1 MLLPFI
7 AAGLAAGSIYGLAG
21 VGLVLT
27 YRTSGVFNF
36 GFGAIGTVAAY
47 LFYTLHVTHGV
58 AWPVAAAVSVVVV
71 GGVLGVALAQLSPRL
86 ARATLGLQIA
96 ATVGVLLIVE
106 AATTLVYGTDQRIVP
121 PFLPQHP
128 IHLFGATIAVAQV
141 IIFAVGLVAVAL
153 LYLGFQYTRRGREVR
168 AVVDNPELLSLSGTS
183 PAGTRRLAWV
193 VGCLFAALAGVLLVP
208 NLGLSPTAI
217 TLLVVQA
224 FGAAAVGRLSS
235 LPFTYVGGLVIG
247 VAAAVLTK
255 YFNQQTL
262 LSGLAASMPFV
273 VLFVVLLVTPRGKGH
288 TRDTVIRAIRP
299 RWSMPGRAQ
308 LGLAVPFAILLCFVP
323 QLVGSNLTNFTS
335 ALTFLV
341 LFLSLGLLVRLSGQ
355 VSLCHATFAA
365 VGACAFAHFTTDYG
379 VPWLLALLC
388 AGLLVVPLGALL
400 ALPAIR
406 LSGLYLAL
414 ATFGFGL
421 LVQAMFYT
429 NKIMFGPLVNG
440 LSVPRPS
447 LSWLAVSSDTGY
459 YYVVLA
465 IVAVVSVAVVALG
478 RSRLGRLLGA
488 MADSPTGLSALGNS
502 IVLTRTLVFCV
513 STFLA
518 AIAGALY
525 GSLLTSVSG
534 TEFDPL
540 QSLTYLALI
549 VIVVGGAPWYA
560 VFACIGIAIIPAY
573 VTVAT
578 INQYLNLV
586 FGVFALLA
594 GTVGVMEPPGW
605 FRRWAERAAARRTVA
620 ELAGAGAAGPGAGP
634 GAGAAAPAAARP
646 VAAGEP
652 PWARRTTVTGP
663 LVVRNVTKAFGGLVA
678 VRDVSLEAPPG
689 RITALIGPNGA
700 GKTTLLNVCSGLAQ
714 PTAGTVWLGGTDVTT
729 ATVDRRARM
738 GLGRTF
744 QQMELFET
752 MSVAENVG
760 LGSEARAAGA
770 SAFRQVVAGGPAT
783 DATRRATQEALALC
797 ELTDLSTK
805 PVSDLSTG
813 QRRLVELARVIA
825 GGFGMLLLDEP
836 SSGLDLAE
844 TARFGHTLRQV
855 VDGGDVGIVLVEH
868 DMSLVMGFCDYVYV
882 LDFGSRIFEGTTAE
896 VQASEVVRAAYLGDL
911 ETVGDRP

>member
-1 MLLPFI
+1 MLPFI

-21 VGLVLT
+21 VGLILT

-47 LFYTLHVTHGV
+47 LFYTLHVSHGV

-71 GGVLGVALAQLSPRL
+71 GGVLGVVLAQLSPRL
-86 ARATLGLQIA
+86 ASATLGLQIA

-106 AATTLVYGTDQRIVP
+106 AATTLIYGTGQLIVP
-121 PFLPQHP
+121 AFLPEHP
-128 IHLFGATIAVAQV
+128 LHVFGATIAVAQV
-141 IIFAVGLVAVAL
+141 IIFAVGLVAVVL
-153 LYLGFQYTRRGREVR
+153 LYVGFQFTRRGREVR

-183 PAGTRRLAWV
+183 PARTRRLAWV
-193 VGCLFAALAGVLLVP
+193 VGCLFASLAGVLLVP
-208 NLGLSPTAI
+208 NLGLSPTVI

-224 FGAAAVGRLSS
+224 FGAAAVGRLRS
-235 LPFTYVGGLVIG
+235 LPLTYVGGLVIG
-247 VAAAVLTK
+247 VAAAILTK
-255 YFNQQTL
+255 YFNQETL

-273 VLFVVLLVTPRGKGH
+273 VLFLVLLFTPRGKGH
-288 TRDTVIRAIRP
+288 TRDTVVRAIRP

-308 LGLAVPFAILLCFVP
+308 LGLAVPFTVLLCFVP
-323 QLVGSNLTNFTS
+323 QLVGSDLTDFTS
-335 ALTFLV
+335 ALTFLI

-365 VGACAFAHFTTDYG
+365 IGACAFAHFTTG
-379 VPWLLALLC
+379 FGIPWLPALLL
-388 AGLLVVPLGALL
+388 AGLLAVPLGVLL

-447 LSWLAVSSDTGY
+447 LSWLSVGSDTGY

-465 IVAVVSVAVVALG
+465 IVAVAAVLVVALG
-478 RSRLGRLLGA
+478 RSRLGRLLSA
-488 MADSPTGLSALGNS
+488 MADSPTGLSTLGNS
-502 IVLTRTLVFCV
+502 VVLTRTLVFCV

-525 GSLLTSVSG
+525 ASLLTSVSG
-534 TEFDPL
+534 TSFDPL
-540 QSLTYLALI
+540 QSLTYLTLI
-549 VIVVGGAPWYA
+549 VIVFGGAPWYA

-573 VTVAT
+573 ITVPT
-578 INQYLNLV
+578 ISQYLNLV

-594 GTVGVMEPPGW
+594 ATAGMMEPPAW
-605 FRRWAERAAARRTVA
+605 FRRWSERAAARRTES
-620 ELAGAGAAGPGAGP
+620 ELASASVVANGAGSTR
-634 GAGAAAPAAARP
+634 PAAQPVIRP
-646 VAAGEP
+646 AA
-652 PWARRTTVTGP
+652 TGP
-663 LVVRNVTKAFGGLVA
+663 LSVRNVTKVFGGLVA
-678 VRDVSLEAPPG
+678 VSGVSLEAPPG
-689 RITALIGPNGA
+689 RITGLIGPNGA
-700 GKTTLLNVCSGLAQ
+700 GKTTLLNVCSGLLA
-714 PTAGTVWLGGTDVTT
+714 PTEGAVLLGGADVTA
-729 ATVDRRARM
+729 ATVDRRARL

-752 MSVAENVG
+752 MSVADNVA
-760 LGSEARAAGA
+760 LGVEARTAGA
-770 SAFRQVVAGGPAT
+770 SALRQVVAGRVST
-783 DATRRATQEALALC
+783 EATRRSTQEALALC
-797 ELTDLSTK
+797 ELTDLSTR

-825 GGFGMLLLDEP
+825 GGFGLLLLDEP

-844 TARFGHTLRQV
+844 TARFGQTLRQV
-855 VDGGDVGIVLVEH
+855 AGGGDVGIVLVEH

-882 LDFGSRIFEGTTAE
+882 LDFGSLIFEGTAAE
-896 VQASEVVRAAYLGDL
+896 IQASQVVRAAYLGDL
-911 ETVGDRP
+911 ETAVGGPA

>member
-1 MLLPFI
+1 MLPFI

-47 LFYTLHVTHGV
+47 LFYTLHVTHGM
-58 AWPVAAAVSVVVV
+58 AWPVAAAISVVVV
-71 GGVLGVALAQLSPRL
+71 GVVLGVALAELTPRL
-86 ARATLGLQIA
+86 ASVTIGLQIA
-96 ATVGVLLIVE
+96 ATVGMLLIVE
-106 AATTLVYGTDQRIVP
+106 AATTIIYGTGQLIVP
-121 PFLPQHP
+121 AFLPVHP
-128 IHLFGATIAVAQV
+128 VHLFGATIAVAQI
-141 IIFAVGLVAVAL
+141 IIFAVGLVAVVAL
-153 LYLGFQYTRRGREVR
+153 YAGFQFTRRGREVR

-183 PAGTRRLAWV
+183 PAQIRRLAWV
-193 VGCLFAALAGVLLVP
+193 VGCLFASLAGVLLVP
-208 NLGLSPTAI
+208 NIGLSPTTI

-224 FGAAAVGRLSS
+224 FGAAAVGRLSN
-235 LPFTYVGGLVIG
+235 LPLTYVGGLVIG
-247 VAAAVLTK
+247 VAAAIITK

-262 LSGLAASMPFV
+262 VSGLAASMPFV
-273 VLFVVLLVTPRGKGH
+273 VLFVVLLVTPRAKGA

-308 LGLAVPFAILLCFVP
+308 LAVAVPVTVLLCLVP
-323 QLVGSNLTNFTS
+323 QLVGSNLTDFTS
-335 ALTFLV
+335 ALTFLI

-365 VGACAFAHFTTDYG
+365 VGACAFAHFTTNFG
-379 VPWLLALLC
+379 VPWLVALLC
-388 AGLLVVPLGALL
+388 AGLLAVPLGALL

-421 LVQAMFYT
+421 LVQSMFYT
-429 NKIMFGPLVNG
+429 RTFMFGPLVNG
-440 LSVPRPS
+440 LTVPRPS
-447 LSWLAVSSDTGY
+447 LSWLTVSGDTGY

-465 IVAVVSVAVVALG
+465 IAAVAAVVVVALG

-502 IVLTRTLVFCV
+502 VVLTRTLVFCM

-518 AIAGALY
+518 AVAGALY
-525 GSLLTSVSG
+525 ASLLTSVSG
-534 TEFDPL
+534 TAFDPL

-573 VTVAT
+573 VDVPT
-578 INQYLNLV
+578 INQYLNLA

-594 GTVGVMEPPGW
+594 GTVGVMEPPGLW
-605 FRRWAERAAARRTVA
+605 RRWTEQAAIRRAAAQ
-620 ELAGAGAAGPGAGP
+620 LAQPPDVQPPKAQP
-634 GAGAAAPAAARP
+634 AAPAAPADP
-646 VAAGEP
+646 VAERP
-652 PWARRTTVTGP
+652 PVGALVARH
-663 LVVRNVTKAFGGLVA
+663 VTKAYGGLVA
-678 VRDVSLEAPPG
+678 LKDVSLEARPG
-689 RITALIGPNGA
+689 KIVGLIGPNGA
-700 GKTTLLNVCSGLAQ
+700 GKTTFLNVCSGLVD
-714 PTAGTVWLGGTDVTT
+714 PSSGGVWLGDHEITG
-729 ATVDRRARM
+729 AGVDRRARL

-752 MSVAENVG
+752 MSVAENVA
-760 LGSEARAAGA
+760 LGAEARAAGA
-770 SAFRQVVAGGPAT
+770 SAVRQVVTGQAA
-783 DATRRATQEALALC
+783 ARRVRRATQEALARCGL
-797 ELTDLSTK
+797 DGLSTRA
-805 PVSDLSTG
+805 VGDLSTG

-825 GGFGMLLLDEP
+825 GGFGLLLLDEP

-844 TARFGHTLRQV
+844 TARFGDTLRQV
-855 VDGGDVGIVLVEH
+855 VAGGDVGIVLVEH

-882 LDFGSRIFEGTTAE
+882 LDFGCLVFEGTAAE
-896 VQASEVVRAAYLGDL
+896 AQRSAVVRAAYLGDL
-911 ETVGDRP
+911 EVAGGGRS